1 MGKYDDMLY
10 LPRPESRHPRMR
22 RADRAKLFAPF
33 DALNGFGSAIR
44 EEDRV
49 LVPRVLQ
56 TDEILSELDRKLRA
70 LRRRDLVTVI
80 HFISVKRGPEEDLGA
95 YQTTAGT
102 VLRVDELER
111 KLVLEQG
118 AIPFADIM
126 ALTGGEMETSEVP
139 YACIQ

>member
-10 LPRPESRHPRMR
+10 MPRPESRRPRMR
-22 RADRAKLFAPF
+22 REDRAKLFAPF

-70 LRRRDLVTVI
+70 LRRRDPVTVI
-80 HFISVKRGPEEDLGA
+80 HFVTLRRGPEEDLGA
-95 YQTTAGT
+95 YQATAGT
-102 VLRVDELER
+102 VLRVDEPEH
-111 KLVLEQG
+111 KLVLDSCV
-118 AIPFADIM
+118 IPFADIM
-126 ALTGGEMETSEVP
+126 ALTGGEAETSEAP